1 MGEKADLDLGSIRA
15 HGESRTES
23 LLANTGIGQDRRVRR
38 EAKSQQEQTAA
49 FEEKRT
55 WLTGEWVLNLK
66 WKR

>member
-1 MGEKADLDLGSIRA
+1 MGEKADFDLGSIRA

-49 FEEKRT
+49 FEEKRP
-55 WLTGEWVLNLK
+55 VL
-66 WKR
+66 